1 VDKIIIRGGRPLYG
15 DVRISGAKNAALPL
29 MAASLLTKGTVVL
42 NNVPQLSDVV
52 TMSHLLMNHG
62 VKLSLCGMDE
72 NARSGHRL
80 FLNASNIGNFEAPYE
95 MVKKMR
101 ASVLVLGPLVARFG
115 FARVSM
121 PGGCAIGARPVDL
134 HVQAMR
140 DLGAEVDLHD
150 GYIEVSARNGLR
162 GGEITFPVIS
172 VGATENAIMA
182 ATLASG
188 KTVIHNAAKEPEII
202 DLCKLLSAMGA
213 KIQGAGSSKI
223 EIEGV
228 SELYGATHTV
238 IFDRIEAGTYAVA
251 AIITGGELVLK
262 DIDHRFFENI
272 SDAISE
278 VGGKFSKISNNSVKV
293 SSTDIRSKIDLTTSA
308 YPGFPT
314 DMQAQL
320 MALLSVSSG
329 LSTITESIFE
339 NRFMHVPELNRM
351 GADIKIKNGIANIQG
366 VPHLSGAEVMATD
379 LRASVSLVLAGLA
392 AKGETVVNRVY
403 HLDRGYEKLEEKLS
417 KCGAMIFRS
426 SSVINIV
433 EKPHIE

>member
-1 VDKIIIRGGRPLYG
+1 MDRIIIRGGRPLHG
-15 DVRISGAKNAALPL
+15 DVMISGAKNAALPL
-29 MAASLLTKGTVVL
+29 MAASLLTKDTVIL
-42 NNVPQLSDVV
+42 NNIPQLSDVV

-62 VKLSLCGMDE
+62 VKLSLCGMDD
-72 NARSGHRL
+72 NTRNRHRL
-80 FLNASNIGNFEAPYE
+80 FLNASNIGNFEAPYD

-101 ASVLVLGPLVARFG
+101 ASILVLGPLVARFG
-115 FARVSM
+115 VARVSM

-162 GGEITFPVIS
+162 GGEITFPFVS
-172 VGATENAIMA
+172 VGATENAVMA

-188 KTVIHNAAKEPEII
+188 KTVIYNAAKEPEIM
-202 DLCKLLSAMGA
+202 DLCKLLVSMGA
-213 KIQGAGSSKI
+213 KIKGAGTSNI

-228 SELYGATHTV
+228 SELHGAKHKV
-238 IFDRIEAGTYAVA
+238 VFDRIEAGTYAIA
-251 AIITGGELVLK
+251 AIITGGELTLQN
-262 DIDHRFFENI
+262 IDHDFFQNI
-272 SDAISE
+272 SDTISA
-278 VGGKFSKISNNSVKV
+278 VGGKFSRVSDNAVKV
-293 SSTDIRSKIDLTTSA
+293 SSTDIRSKISVITSA

-320 MALLSVSSG
+320 MTLLSVSSG
-329 LSTITESIFE
+329 VSTITENIFE

-351 GADIKIKNGIANIQG
+351 GADIKIKGGTASINGVSNFY
-366 VPHLSGAEVMATD
+366 GAEVMATD

-426 SSVINIV
+426 SSAINIV
-433 EKPHIE
+433 EKPQIA

>member
-1 VDKIIIRGGRPLYG
+1 MDKIIIRGGRPLSG

-62 VKLSLCGMDE
+62 VKISLCGVDE
-72 NARSGHRL
+72 NTMSRHRL
-80 FLNASNIGNFEAPYE
+80 FLNASHIGNFEAPYE
-95 MVKKMR
+95 LVKKMR
-101 ASVLVLGPLVARFG
+101 ASILVLGPLLARFG

-140 DLGAEVDLHD
+140 DLGAEVYLHD

-188 KTVIHNAAKEPEII
+188 KTVIHNAAKEPEIV
-202 DLCKLLSAMGA
+202 DLCKMLLSMGA
-213 KIQGAGSSKI
+213 NIHGAGTSKI

-228 SELYGATHTV
+228 SELYGADHTV
-238 IFDRIEAGTYAVA
+238 IFDRIEAGTYAIA
-251 AIITGGELVLK
+251 AIITRGEIVLK
-262 DIDHRFFENI
+262 DIDHSFFENI
-272 SDAISE
+272 SNVISG
-278 VGGKFSKISNNSVKV
+278 VGGKFSRINHNSVKV
-293 SSTDIRSKIDLTTSA
+293 SSEDFSSKIDLMTSA

-314 DMQAQL
+314 DMQAQI
-320 MALLSVSSG
+320 MTLLSVSSG

-351 GADIKIKNGIANIQG
+351 GADIKIKDGIANIRG
-366 VPHLSGAEVMATD
+366 VPHFSGAEVMATD

-392 AKGETVVNRVY
+392 AKGETVINRVY

-426 SSVINIV
+426 SSLINIV
-433 EKPHIE
+433 KKPQIE